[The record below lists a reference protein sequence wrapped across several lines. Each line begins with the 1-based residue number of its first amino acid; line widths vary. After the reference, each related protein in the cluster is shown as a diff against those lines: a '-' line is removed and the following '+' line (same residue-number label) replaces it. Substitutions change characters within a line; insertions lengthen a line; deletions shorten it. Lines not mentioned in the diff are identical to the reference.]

1 MVMGVRVNGEI
12 YFIVSRL
19 TVDETYFAFLQ
30 REIADD
36 LIFGFLNF
44 LLSLMELR
52 LGDSPLLESGILFL
66 SCRIKVDSWYLK
78 FDK

>member
-1 MVMGVRVNGEI
+1 MGMTVSGKI
-12 YFIVSRL
+12 YFIVSRFAIEEAYL
-19 TVDETYFAFLQ
+19 AFVQGETAY
-30 REIADD
+30 D

-52 LGDSPLLESGILFL
+52 LGGSPLLESGILFL
-66 SCRIKVDSWYLK
+66 SCRVKVDSWYLK